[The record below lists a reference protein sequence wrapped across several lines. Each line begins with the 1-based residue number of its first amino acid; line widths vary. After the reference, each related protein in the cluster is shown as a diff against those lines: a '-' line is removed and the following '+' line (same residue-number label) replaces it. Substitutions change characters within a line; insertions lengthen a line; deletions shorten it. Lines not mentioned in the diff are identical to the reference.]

1 MSRYTTEERIFIVES
16 YFRLNES
23 ISETQRE
30 FRRNFNTR
38 NSPTPNAIK
47 AMVARFHEQGSVC
60 DLPKS
65 GRPRTARSDE
75 NRQRLA
81 ESVAEDPSTSVRRRS
96 SQIGVSR
103 SSLHRML
110 HEEGKFPY
118 KIQLVQELQPNDQE
132 RTGLI
137 RI

>member
-1 MSRYTTEERIFIVES
+1 
-16 YFRLNES
+16 
-23 ISETQRE
+23 
-30 FRRNFNTR
+30 
-38 NSPTPNAIK
+38 
-47 AMVARFHEQGSVC
+47 MVARFRKQGSVC

-75 NRQRLA
+75 NCQRVT

-118 KIQLVQELQPNDQE
+118 KIQLVQELQPNDPEKRLEYVMQFQDLAN
-132 RTGLI
+132 GDPNFLKNLI
-137 RI
+137 CPMRPIFI